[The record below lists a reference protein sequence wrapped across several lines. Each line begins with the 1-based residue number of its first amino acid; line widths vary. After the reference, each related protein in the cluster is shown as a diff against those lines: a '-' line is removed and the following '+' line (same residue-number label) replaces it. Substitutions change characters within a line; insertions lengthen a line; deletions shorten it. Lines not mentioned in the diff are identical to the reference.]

1 MGDAQCG
8 NVTRRDLSAF
18 VASDASGKL
27 NPVCFGKGLVGEMRC
42 NDLPGRGIWC
52 SRCPVPRG
60 EERVPINVTDLNGNA
75 GGTGSATGGS
85 EAFQPSSTPDSR
97 DGEPRRFLVTMIAV
111 TVGALVGIAF
121 LVVSIFVVRKRR
133 RDAYSQM
140 DGDRG
145 WTPSFG
151 VEGTEGTEG
160 ADTVRIQMSDV
171 AGNGLHQNPM
181 NRGDSPQRFQQQ
193 RSSQR
198 EKGNKRDN
206 LPAKA
211 KSQRVPPTP
220 PVYTSRHLDLID
232 VRKRQSAKLDG
243 WSEGVGG
250 GAAASSSSVSSTAAA
265 ASSSS
270 ASTSSSSKRRVPPTP
285 PTYSAKQL
293 DLIRVRQ
300 EQKAKEAARR
310 SEEEGAERVGDGDDL
325 EEGWEEVTSEDG
337 TYYWNTAT
345 NDTSWE
351 RPPRGAVYTCPY

>member
-1 MGDAQCG
+1 MGDGQFYQCG

-85 EAFQPSSTPDSR
+85 GAFQPSSTPDSS
-97 DGEPRRFLVTMIAV
+97 DGEPRRFLVTVIAV
-111 TVGALVGIAF
+111 PVGALVGIAF

-133 RDAYSQM
+133 RDAYSKM

-145 WTPSFG
+145 G
-151 VEGTEGTEG
+151 IEGAEG

-198 EKGNKRDN
+198 EKGNKQQEPKRDN
-206 LPAKA
+206 LPTKA

-250 GAAASSSSVSSTAAA
+250 GAAAAAASSSSVSSTAP

-270 ASTSSSSKRRVPPTP
+270 TSTSSSSKRRVPPTP

-310 SEEEGAERVGDGDDL
+310 SEEEGAERVGDGGGL

-337 TYYWNTAT
+337 TYYWNRAT

-351 RPPRGAVYTCPY
+351 RPTVSPPY